1 MNMKY
6 YALIVA
12 GGSGNRM
19 QSAIAKQFL
28 PLEGRPVLMHTLTAF
43 HNCSLKPTL
52 LLVLNIHQ
60 HAYWDELCAEYDF
73 NIPHEVVKGG
83 VQRFHSVKNGL
94 KAIKGNGIV
103 AIHDAV
109 RPLVSSTLITR
120 SFEVATEKGNC
131 IPGVTPTDSIRK
143 ILPGDKSE
151 ALNRSELA
159 LVQTPQT
166 FRIDLLRKAYQEP
179 FRNDFTDDASVV
191 QYSGVD
197 IHLIEG
203 ERENLKLTYPEDMEI
218 AALFLKKRSV

>member
-1 MNMKY
+1 MKY

-19 QSAIAKQFL
+19 QSAVAKQFL
-28 PLEGRPVLMHTLTAF
+28 PLEGKPVLMHTLTAF
-43 HNCSLKPTL
+43 YNCSLKPTL

-60 HAYWDELCAEYDF
+60 HAYWEELCAQYDF
-73 NIPHEVVKGG
+73 QVPHEVVKGG

-109 RPLVSSTLITR
+109 RPLVSTALITR
-120 SFEVATEKGNC
+120 SFEVAVEKGNC

-151 ALNRSELA
+151 ALTRSELA

-166 FRIDLLRKAYQEP
+166 FSIDLLRKAYKEP

>member
-1 MNMKY
+1 MKY

-19 QSAIAKQFL
+19 QSAVAKQFL
-28 PLEGRPVLMHTLTAF
+28 PLEGKPVLMHTLTAF
-43 HNCSLKPTL
+43 YNCSLKPTL

-60 HAYWDELCAEYDF
+60 HTYWEELCAQYDF
-73 NIPHEVVKGG
+73 QIPHEVVKGG

-109 RPLVSSTLITR
+109 RPLVSTALITR
-120 SFEVATEKGNC
+120 SFEVAVEKGNC

-151 ALNRSELA
+151 ALTRSELA

-166 FRIDLLRKAYQEP
+166 FSIDLLRKAYKEP